1 VGVFSLNRILRESI
15 AVVCLAGAAFAVV
28 SLASYHPGDPSLNT
42 AWGGL
47 ELTPLV
53 WRNQGGRVGAYLADA
68 LAQTFGVGAF
78 VLPLLLAACAVKL
91 FRRTQPARLQWALL
105 GGAGLLAAGTAL
117 LNLYLTSDPYFDDLM
132 AGVPAGGAVGY
143 AVAHG
148 LSSILNTAGATIV
161 AGSMLVIAFLLVTQA
176 TVSGIAMTTLS
187 GLKSLWSL
195 MVASAKKVKLPRWS
209 WKTRAAR
216 PEVTLSEPRR
226 QRLWGRSADIEAE
239 GAAVVAGI
247 EPQVIYLDE
256 KELALSD
263 PSGRTKAREPRQ
275 PSLDFSRSP
284 RAWKFPPLSLLDEP
298 PAVEVEQIQEDLL
311 KRAEIL
317 EMKLRDFGVEGRVTQ
332 VLPGPVVTMY
342 EFEPASGVKVSKIVN
357 LNDDLA
363 LVMRAVSVRIVAPVP
378 GKAVVGIEIP
388 NVAREPVVLRDV
400 LASRKYREHP
410 SPLAVALGK
419 DILGNPAVTDL
430 AAIPHLLI
438 AGATGSGKSVGLN
451 GVITSLL
458 YRARPDEVKLVLI
471 DPKRLE
477 LSAYDGIPHLLAP
490 VVTDPKQ
497 AARVLRNIVHEMERR
512 YKLLA
517 AHRVRSIERY
527 NQLVEEGQVTPET
540 GSDGAR
546 EADAP
551 AEEPPEKLPYI
562 VVVIDELADLMM
574 VSSREVEDS
583 LTRLAQMARAAG
595 IHLLLATQRPSV
607 DVLTGVIK
615 ANFPSRIA
623 YKVSS
628 KTDSRTIID
637 RNGAELLLGKGD
649 LLFLPP
655 GTSKVTRIHGAYIS
669 GDEVQRVAEML
680 KKQAQPLYDDTLLTP
695 AIEDEGGRAED
706 DWELDEK
713 YEEAVAMVAKT
724 GQASISMIQRRMRVG
739 YNRAARMIDIMEREG
754 IVGPTDGVKP
764 REVLVRSAPPPA

>member
-1 VGVFSLNRILRESI
+1 
-15 AVVCLAGAAFAVV
+15 
-28 SLASYHPGDPSLNT
+28 
-42 AWGGL
+42 
-47 ELTPLV
+47 
-53 WRNQGGRVGAYLADA
+53 
-68 LAQTFGVGAF
+68 
-78 VLPLLLAACAVKL
+78 
-91 FRRTQPARLQWALL
+91 
-105 GGAGLLAAGTAL
+105 
-117 LNLYLTSDPYFDDLM
+117 
-132 AGVPAGGAVGY
+132 
-143 AVAHG
+143 
-148 LSSILNTAGATIV
+148 
-161 AGSMLVIAFLLVTQA
+161 
-176 TVSGIAMTTLS
+176 
-187 GLKSLWSL
+187 
-195 MVASAKKVKLPRWS
+195 
-209 WKTRAAR
+209 
-216 PEVTLSEPRR
+216 
-226 QRLWGRSADIEAE
+226 
-239 GAAVVAGI
+239 
-247 EPQVIYLDE
+247 
-256 KELALSD
+256 
-263 PSGRTKAREPRQ
+263 
-275 PSLDFSRSP
+275 
-284 RAWKFPPLSLLDEP
+284 
-298 PAVEVEQIQEDLL
+298 
-311 KRAEIL
+311 
-317 EMKLRDFGVEGRVTQ
+317 
-332 VLPGPVVTMY
+332 
-342 EFEPASGVKVSKIVN
+342 
-357 LNDDLA
+357 
-363 LVMRAVSVRIVAPVP
+363 
-378 GKAVVGIEIP
+378 P
-388 NVAREPVVLRDV
+388 NVGREPVVLRDI

-458 YRARPDEVKLVLI
+458 YRARPDEVKFVLI
-471 DPKRLE
+471 DPTRLE

-497 AARVLRNIVHEMERR
+497 ASRVLRNIVQEMERR

-517 AHRVRSIERY
+517 AHRVRSIERF
-527 NQLVEEGQVTPET
+527 NRLVEEGRAAPET
-540 GSDGAR
+540 VADEAR
-546 EADAP
+546 EDDAP
-551 AEEPPEKLPYI
+551 AEEPLEKLPYI

-574 VSSREVEDS
+574 VSSRDVEDS

-607 DVLTGVIK
+607 DVLTGIIK
-615 ANFPSRIA
+615 ANFPSRIS

-669 GDEVQRVAEML
+669 EDEVQRVAEAL
-680 KKQAQPLYDDTLLTP
+680 KKQAQPVYDDTLLTP
-695 AIEDEGGRAED
+695 ALEDEGGESED